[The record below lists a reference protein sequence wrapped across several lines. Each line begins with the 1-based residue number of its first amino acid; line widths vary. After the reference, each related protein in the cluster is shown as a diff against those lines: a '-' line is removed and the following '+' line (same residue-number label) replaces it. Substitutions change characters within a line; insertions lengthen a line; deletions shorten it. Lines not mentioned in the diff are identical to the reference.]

1 MQQLLSQLGIDWH
14 LLLSQAVNFLVLL
27 IVLRFFLYKPL
38 LKLLA
43 DRKKKIEEGV
53 EKAKMA
59 DVRLLEANE
68 TSKEKIREAE
78 KQAIGIIQK
87 TENDAKVLEA
97 KLMSKAKEKEEAELK
112 DFQGVL
118 LSKEDASR
126 RALDDEAKKL
136 VKMAIVKTVALSPDL
151 IDDALIAQAIKE
163 IKKTG

>member
-97 KLMSKAKEKEEAELK
+97 KLMLKAKEKEEAELK

-118 LSKEDASR
+118 LSREDASR

-136 VKMAIVKTVALSPDL
+136 IKMAIVKTVALSPDL
-151 IDDALIAQAIKE
+151 IDEALIAQAIKE
-163 IKKTG
+163 VKQ

>member
-1 MQQLLSQLGIDWH
+1 M
-14 LLLSQAVNFLVLL
+14 VLL

-68 TSKEKIREAE
+68 KSKEKIKEAE

-97 KLMSKAKEKEEAELK
+97 KLMLKAKEKEEAELK

-118 LSKEDASR
+118 LSREDASR

-136 VKMAIVKTVALSPDL
+136 IKMAIVKTVALSPDL
-151 IDDALIAQAIKE
+151 IDEALIAQAIKE
-163 IKKTG
+163 VKQ

>member
-1 MQQLLSQLGIDWH
+1 M
-14 LLLSQAVNFLVLL
+14 VLL

>member
-97 KLMSKAKEKEEAELK
+97 KTYAESERK
-112 DFQGVL
+112 
-118 LSKEDASR
+118 R
-126 RALDDEAKKL
+126 RSG
-136 VKMAIVKTVALSPDL
+136 T
-151 IDDALIAQAIKE
+151 
-163 IKKTG
+163 

>member
-68 TSKEKIREAE
+68 KSKEKIKEAE

-97 KLMSKAKEKEEAELK
+97 KLMLKAKEKEEAELK

-118 LSKEDASR
+118 LSREDASR

-136 VKMAIVKTVALSPDL
+136 IKMAIVKTVALSPDL
-151 IDDALIAQAIKE
+151 IDEALIAQAIKE
-163 IKKTG
+163 VKQ

>member
-1 MQQLLSQLGIDWH
+1 MQQLLSQVGIDWH

-68 TSKEKIREAE
+68 KSKEKIKEAE

-136 VKMAIVKTVALSPDL
+136 IKMAIVKTVALSPDL
-151 IDDALIAQAIKE
+151 IDEALIAQAIKE
-163 IKKTG
+163 VKQ